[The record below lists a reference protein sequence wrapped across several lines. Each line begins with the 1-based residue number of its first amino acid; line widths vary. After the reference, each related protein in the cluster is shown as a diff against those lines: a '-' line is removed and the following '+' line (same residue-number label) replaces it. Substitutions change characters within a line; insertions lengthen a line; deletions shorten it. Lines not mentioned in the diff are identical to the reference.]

1 MNVSSSKAKTHQL
14 YLDDVRHA
22 DARHYAQG
30 KRFDQLSRV
39 GIQRGRE
46 ARKARTVGTAVVTS
60 VIYRLQ
66 YLET

>member
-1 MNVSSSKAKTHQL
+1 MNGLSLKAKTHQL
-14 YLDDVRHA
+14 YLDDVRYA

-39 GIQRGRE
+39 SIQRGRE

-60 VIYRLQ
+60 VIHRLQ